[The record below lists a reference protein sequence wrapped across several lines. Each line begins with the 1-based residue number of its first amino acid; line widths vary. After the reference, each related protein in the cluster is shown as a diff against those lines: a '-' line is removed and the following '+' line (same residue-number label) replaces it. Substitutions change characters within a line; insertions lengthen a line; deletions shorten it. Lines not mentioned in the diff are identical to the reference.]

1 MTNSTQLWLL
11 VLLYV
16 ATLTRGYGLLRQGIV
31 RRIDSRL
38 RSVELNQE
46 GAIGSDKI
54 VSVQLSKE
62 EIKEYVRKGTAPE
75 FALPDDS
82 TIETPY
88 QRGMLA
94 THFGITFIN
103 LMMAAASLHLDNINS
118 IVSFIAVVIGS
129 IILGDFSTGVFHW
142 SVDNYGSIKTPIF
155 GSVCVAFQGHHESP
169 WTITFRSFANNVY
182 KICYGTIPALTILS
196 VFTNIDP
203 LTRTFFSLYINWW
216 LISQELHKYSH
227 MRKTPKF
234 VKILQDWGII
244 LSKKEHGLH
253 HTSPFE
259 AHYCILTGIC
269 NPVLD
274 KTNFFRYLERIIYT
288 ITKNTPN
295 TWKADNDLRN
305 VY

>member
-1 MTNSTQLWLL
+1 M
-11 VLLYV
+11 
-16 ATLTRGYGLLRQGIV
+16 GYGLHGIPIA
-31 RRIDSRL
+31 RRINTRL
-38 RSVELNQE
+38 MSVEMKQEGVSRDEILNQM
-46 GAIGSDKI
+46 
-54 VSVQLSKE
+54 QLSKE

-88 QRGMLA
+88 QRGLLA
-94 THFGITFIN
+94 THFGVTFLN
-103 LMMAAASLHLDNINS
+103 LMMAISCMHLDNINNILS
-118 IVSFIAVVIGS
+118 YIAVIIGS

-182 KICYGTIPALTILS
+182 KICYGTIPALIILS

-203 LTRTFFSLYINWW
+203 MVRTFFSLYINWW
-216 LISQELHKYSH
+216 LISQEFHKYSH
-227 MRKTPKF
+227 MRKAPKII
-234 VKILQDWGII
+234 KYLQDWGII

-269 NPVLD
+269 NPLLD
-274 KTNFFRYLERIIYT
+274 RTNFFRYLERIIYKL
-288 ITKNTPN
+288 TKNTPN
-295 TWKADNDLRN
+295 TWNADNDLQN